1 MGRRKTVSDHA
12 LLEGLLAAMEQ
23 AGPDA
28 FSFAKASG
36 AVALSP
42 ATLVQR
48 FGSRDA
54 MIEAILLRAWDRLDA
69 ATALA
74 DAETSPDPAGAIA
87 MLLRLLPAVKT
98 GQDVADG
105 LLLLREDFKNPALRT
120 RGQAWGA
127 YLAGAL
133 GGRLTDQPE
142 VAARLGW
149 QMASLWQG
157 AVIWSAFRHDAD
169 RESAIRTMLED
180 WCTSI
185 GVTKPSPPQ
194 SAHR

>member
-12 LLEGLLAAMEQ
+12 LLDSLLAAMEQ

-28 FSFAKASG
+28 FSFSKASA
-36 AVALSP
+36 AVGLAP

-48 FGSRDA
+48 FGSRGA
-54 MIEAILLRAWDRLDA
+54 MIEAILLHAWDRLDE

-74 DAETSPDPAGAIA
+74 DTETSPDAAGAIA
-87 MLLRLLPAVKT
+87 MLMRLLPAAEAD
-98 GQDVADG
+98 QDIADG
-105 LLLLREDFKNPALRT
+105 LLLLREDFKNPALRM

-127 YLAGAL
+127 YLASAL

-142 VAARLGW
+142 VAERLGW

-157 AVIWSAFRHDAD
+157 ALIWSAFGQDAD
-169 RESAIRTMLED
+169 RESAIRTTLED
-180 WCTSI
+180 WCMSI
-185 GVTKPSPPQ
+185 GVTK
-194 SAHR
+194 A